1 MLDLEKLDKK
11 FDKLL
16 SKWTSER
23 LDEWIAKKDKEEQDE
38 NNK

>member
-16 SKWTSER
+16 SKCTSKR
-23 LDEWIAKKDKEEQDE
+23 LDEWITKKDKEEQDE